1 MIEYLNCDAC
11 TAVVST
17 AMTVCDYCGND
28 FRHSGTS
35 AQLLK
40 LRDDLDKK
48 YFTLTVEEFLKFA
61 NSSKFKEHPIVKFR
75 KSKVQL
81 IDYMHN
87 DGVLDTQEFC
97 EILHT
102 INQLKKLSADYW
114 FEFALYISVIMPTP
128 HSKLFLQ
135 DYFKIKNFMLSQSLD
150 EDEIVGKKL
159 KQQVLITDF
168 GEQFFKEYNFYS
180 DPKNFINNESFI
192 TKRNYLIDK
201 YETAFN
207 NFNNQTK

>member
-17 AMTVCDYCGND
+17 EMTVCDYCGND

-61 NSSKFKEHPIVKFR
+61 NSSKFRDHPIVQFR
-75 KSKVQL
+75 KSKIQL

-87 DGVLDTQEFC
+87 DGVLDAQEFC

-102 INQLKKLSADYW
+102 INKLKKISADYY
-114 FEFALYISVIMPTP
+114 FEFALYISVIFPTP
-128 HSKLFLQ
+128 HTKLYLQ
-135 DYFKIKNFMLSQSLD
+135 DYSTIKSFLVSNNLD
-150 EDEIVGKKL
+150 EDEIIVKKL
-159 KQQVLITDF
+159 KEQVLITDL
-168 GEQFFKEYNFYS
+168 GEQFFKEYNFYT
-180 DPKNFINNESFI
+180 DPKNYINNTNFVQ
-192 TKRNYLIDK
+192 KRDYLKEK
-201 YETAFN
+201 YENAFN
-207 NFNNQTK
+207 KFNN

>member
-17 AMTVCDYCGND
+17 KMTVCDYCGND

-48 YFTLTVEEFLKFA
+48 YFTLTVEDFLKFA
-61 NSSKFKEHPIVKFR
+61 NSTKFRDHPIVQFR
-75 KSKVQL
+75 KSKIQL

-87 DGVLDTQEFC
+87 DGVLDAQEFC

-102 INQLKKLSADYW
+102 ISNLKKISVDYW
-114 FEFALYISVIMPTP
+114 FEFALYISVIFPTP
-128 HSKLFLQ
+128 HTRLYLEDYSTIKSFL
-135 DYFKIKNFMLSQSLD
+135 LSNNLD
-150 EDEIVGKKL
+150 EDEIIGKKL
-159 KQQVLITDF
+159 KEQVLITDL

-180 DPKNFINNESFI
+180 DPKNYINNTNFI
-192 TKRNYLIDK
+192 QKRDYLKEK
-201 YETAFN
+201 YENSFNIFN
-207 NFNNQTK
+207 N

>member
-17 AMTVCDYCGND
+17 EMTVCDYCGND

-48 YFTLTVEEFLKFA
+48 YFTLTVEDFLKFA
-61 NSSKFKEHPIVKFR
+61 NSTKFRDHPIVQFR
-75 KSKVQL
+75 KSKIQL

-87 DGVLDTQEFC
+87 DGVLDAQEFC

-102 INQLKKLSADYW
+102 ISNLKKISADYW
-114 FEFALYISVIMPTP
+114 FEFALYISVIFPTP
-128 HSKLFLQ
+128 HTRLYLEDYTTIKSFL
-135 DYFKIKNFMLSQSLD
+135 LSNNLD
-150 EDEIVGKKL
+150 EDEIIGKKL
-159 KQQVLITDF
+159 KEQVLITDL
-168 GEQFFKEYNFYS
+168 GEQFFKEYNFYT
-180 DPKNFINNESFI
+180 DPKNYINNTNFI
-192 TKRNYLIDK
+192 QKRDYLKEK
-201 YETAFN
+201 YENSFNKFN
-207 NFNNQTK
+207 N

>member
-17 AMTVCDYCGND
+17 DMAVCDYCWND

-48 YFTLTVEEFLKFA
+48 FFTLTIEEFLKFA
-61 NSSKFKEHPIVKFR
+61 NSTKFRDHPIVQFR
-75 KSKVQL
+75 KSKIQL

-87 DGVLDTQEFC
+87 DGVLDAQEFC

-102 INQLKKLSADYW
+102 ISNLKKISTDYW
-114 FEFALYISVIMPTP
+114 FEFALYISVIFPTP
-128 HSKLFLQ
+128 HTKLYLEDYSTIKCFLVS
-135 DYFKIKNFMLSQSLD
+135 NNLD
-150 EDEIVGKKL
+150 EDEIIGKKL
-159 KQQVLITDF
+159 KEQVLITDL
-168 GEQFFKEYNFYS
+168 GEQFFKEYNFYT
-180 DPKNFINNESFI
+180 DPKNYINNTNFI
-192 TKRNYLIDK
+192 QKRDYLKEK
-201 YETAFN
+201 YENAIN
-207 NFNNQTK
+207 KFNNQNK

>member
-61 NSSKFKEHPIVKFR
+61 NSTKFRDHPIVQFR
-75 KSKVQL
+75 KSKIQL

-87 DGVLDTQEFC
+87 DGVLDAQEFC
-97 EILHT
+97 QILHT
-102 INQLKKLSADYW
+102 INQLKKISPDYW
-114 FEFALYISVIMPTP
+114 FEFALYVSVILPTP
-128 HSKLFLQ
+128 HSKLYLE
-135 DYFKIKNFMLSQSLD
+135 DYKAIKSYLTSNSLD
-150 EDEIVGKKL
+150 DDEIIDKKL
-159 KQQVLITDF
+159 KQQVLITDL

-180 DPKNFINNESFI
+180 DPKNFINNPSFI
-192 TKRNYLIDK
+192 HKKDYLIEK
-201 YETAFN
+201 YETAFQ
-207 NFNNQTK
+207 NFNNQNK

>member
-17 AMTVCDYCGND
+17 EMTVCNYCGND

-48 YFTLTVEEFLKFA
+48 FFTLTIDDFLKFA
-61 NSSKFKEHPIVKFR
+61 NSTKFRDHPIVQFR
-75 KSKVQL
+75 KSKIQL

-87 DGVLDTQEFC
+87 DGVLDAQEFC

-102 INQLKKLSADYW
+102 ISNLKKISTDYW
-114 FEFALYISVIMPTP
+114 FEFALYISVILPTP
-128 HSKLFLQ
+128 HTKLYLEDYSTIKCFLVS
-135 DYFKIKNFMLSQSLD
+135 NNLD
-150 EDEIVGKKL
+150 EDEIIGKKL
-159 KQQVLITDF
+159 KEQVLITDL
-168 GEQFFKEYNFYS
+168 GEQFFKEYNFYT
-180 DPKNFINNESFI
+180 DPKNYINNTNFVQ
-192 TKRNYLIDK
+192 KRDYLKEK
-201 YETAFN
+201 YENAIN
-207 NFNNQTK
+207 KFNNQNK

>member
-17 AMTVCDYCGND
+17 EMTVCDYCGND

-61 NSSKFKEHPIVKFR
+61 NSSKFRDHPIVQFR
-75 KSKVQL
+75 KSKIQL

-87 DGVLDTQEFC
+87 DGVLDAQEFC

-102 INQLKKLSADYW
+102 INKLKKISADYY
-114 FEFALYISVIMPTP
+114 FEFALYISVIFPTP
-128 HSKLFLQ
+128 H
-135 DYFKIKNFMLSQSLD
+135 
-150 EDEIVGKKL
+150 
-159 KQQVLITDF
+159 T
-168 GEQFFKEYNFYS
+168 
-180 DPKNFINNESFI
+180 
-192 TKRNYLIDK
+192 
-201 YETAFN
+201 
-207 NFNNQTK
+207 

>member
-17 AMTVCDYCGND
+17 EMTVCDYCGND

-48 YFTLTVEEFLKFA
+48 YFTLTVEDFLKFA
-61 NSSKFKEHPIVKFR
+61 NSTKFRDHPIVQFR
-75 KSKVQL
+75 KSKIQL

-87 DGVLDTQEFC
+87 DGVLDAQEFC

-102 INQLKKLSADYW
+102 ISNLKKISADYW
-114 FEFALYISVIMPTP
+114 FEFALYISVIFPTP
-128 HSKLFLQ
+128 HTRLYLEDYSTIKSFL
-135 DYFKIKNFMLSQSLD
+135 ISNNLD
-150 EDEIVGKKL
+150 EDEIIGKKL
-159 KQQVLITDF
+159 KEQVLITDL
-168 GEQFFKEYNFYS
+168 GEQFFKEYNFYT
-180 DPKNFINNESFI
+180 DPKNYINNTNFI
-192 TKRNYLIDK
+192 QKRDYLKEK
-201 YETAFN
+201 YENSFNKFN
-207 NFNNQTK
+207 N

>member
-17 AMTVCDYCGND
+17 EMTVCDYCGND

-48 YFTLTVEEFLKFA
+48 YFTLTVEDFLKFA
-61 NSSKFKEHPIVKFR
+61 NSTKFRDHPIVQFR
-75 KSKVQL
+75 KSKIQL

-87 DGVLDTQEFC
+87 DGVLDAQEFC

-102 INQLKKLSADYW
+102 ISNLKKISADYW
-114 FEFALYISVIMPTP
+114 FEFALYISVIFPTP
-128 HSKLFLQ
+128 HTRLYLEDYTTIKSFL
-135 DYFKIKNFMLSQSLD
+135 LSNNLD
-150 EDEIVGKKL
+150 EDEIIGKKL
-159 KQQVLITDF
+159 KEQVLITDL
-168 GEQFFKEYNFYS
+168 GEQFFKEYNFYT
-180 DPKNFINNESFI
+180 DPKNYINNTNFVQ
-192 TKRNYLIDK
+192 KRDYLKEK
-201 YETAFN
+201 YENAFN
-207 NFNNQTK
+207 KFNN

>member
-17 AMTVCDYCGND
+17 EMTVCDYCGND

-48 YFTLTVEEFLKFA
+48 FFTLTIEEFLKFA
-61 NSSKFKEHPIVKFR
+61 NSTKFRDHPIVQFR
-75 KSKVQL
+75 KSKIQL

-87 DGVLDTQEFC
+87 DGVLDAQEFC

-102 INQLKKLSADYW
+102 ISNLKKISNDYW
-114 FEFALYISVIMPTP
+114 FEFALYISVIFPTP
-128 HSKLFLQ
+128 HTKLYLEDYSTIKCFLVS
-135 DYFKIKNFMLSQSLD
+135 NNLD
-150 EDEIVGKKL
+150 EDEIIGKKL
-159 KQQVLITDF
+159 KEQVLITDL
-168 GEQFFKEYNFYS
+168 GEQFFKEYNFYN
-180 DPKNFINNESFI
+180 DPKNYINNTNFI
-192 TKRNYLIDK
+192 QKRDYLKEK
-201 YETAFN
+201 YENAIN
-207 NFNNQTK
+207 KFNNQNK

>member
-17 AMTVCDYCGND
+17 EITVCDYCGND

-48 YFTLTVEEFLKFA
+48 YFTLTVEDFLKFA
-61 NSSKFKEHPIVKFR
+61 NSTKFRDHPIVQFR
-75 KSKVQL
+75 KSKIQL

-87 DGVLDTQEFC
+87 DGVLDAQEFC

-102 INQLKKLSADYW
+102 ISNLKKISADYW
-114 FEFALYISVIMPTP
+114 FEFALYISVIFPTP
-128 HSKLFLQ
+128 HTRLYLEDYTTIKSFL
-135 DYFKIKNFMLSQSLD
+135 LSNNLD
-150 EDEIVGKKL
+150 EDEIIGKKL
-159 KQQVLITDF
+159 KEQVLITDL
-168 GEQFFKEYNFYS
+168 GEQFFKEYNFYT
-180 DPKNFINNESFI
+180 DPKNYINNTNFI
-192 TKRNYLIDK
+192 QKRDYLKEK
-201 YETAFN
+201 YENSFNKFN
-207 NFNNQTK
+207 N

>member
-17 AMTVCDYCGND
+17 EMTVCDYCGND

-48 YFTLTVEEFLKFA
+48 YFTLTVEDFLKFA
-61 NSSKFKEHPIVKFR
+61 NSTKFRDHPIVQFR
-75 KSKVQL
+75 KSKIQL

-87 DGVLDTQEFC
+87 DGVLDAQEFC

-102 INQLKKLSADYW
+102 ISNLKKISADYW
-114 FEFALYISVIMPTP
+114 FEFALYISVIFPTP
-128 HSKLFLQ
+128 HTRLYLEDYSTIKSFL
-135 DYFKIKNFMLSQSLD
+135 KSNNLD
-150 EDEIVGKKL
+150 EDEIIGKKL
-159 KQQVLITDF
+159 KEQVLITEL
-168 GEQFFKEYNFYS
+168 GEQFFKEYNFYT
-180 DPKNFINNESFI
+180 DPKNYINNTNFI
-192 TKRNYLIDK
+192 QKRDYLKEK
-201 YETAFN
+201 YENSFNKFN
-207 NFNNQTK
+207 N

>member
-17 AMTVCDYCGND
+17 EMTVCDYCGND

-48 YFTLTVEEFLKFA
+48 FFTLTIEEFLKFA
-61 NSSKFKEHPIVKFR
+61 NSTKFRDHPIVQFR
-75 KSKVQL
+75 KSKIQL

-87 DGVLDTQEFC
+87 DGVLDAQEFC

-102 INQLKKLSADYW
+102 ISNLKKISNDYW
-114 FEFALYISVIMPTP
+114 FEFALYISVIFPTP
-128 HSKLFLQ
+128 HTKLYLEDYSTIKCFLVS
-135 DYFKIKNFMLSQSLD
+135 NNLD
-150 EDEIVGKKL
+150 EDEIIGKKL
-159 KQQVLITDF
+159 KEQVLITDLS
-168 GEQFFKEYNFYS
+168 EQFFKEYNFYN
-180 DPKNFINNESFI
+180 DPKNYINNTNFI
-192 TKRNYLIDK
+192 QKRDYLKEK
-201 YETAFN
+201 YENAIN
-207 NFNNQTK
+207 KFNNQNK

>member
-17 AMTVCDYCGND
+17 EMTVCDYCGND

-48 YFTLTVEEFLKFA
+48 YFTLTVEDFLKFA
-61 NSSKFKEHPIVKFR
+61 NSTKFRDHPIVQFR
-75 KSKVQL
+75 KSKIQL

-87 DGVLDTQEFC
+87 DGVLDAQEFC

-102 INQLKKLSADYW
+102 ISNLKKISADYW
-114 FEFALYISVIMPTP
+114 FEFALYISVIFPTP
-128 HSKLFLQ
+128 HTRLYLEDYSTIKSFL
-135 DYFKIKNFMLSQSLD
+135 ISNNID
-150 EDEIVGKKL
+150 EDEIIGKKL
-159 KQQVLITDF
+159 KEQVLITDL
-168 GEQFFKEYNFYS
+168 GEQFFKEYNFYT
-180 DPKNFINNESFI
+180 DPKNYINNTNFI
-192 TKRNYLIDK
+192 QKRDYLKEK
-201 YETAFN
+201 YENSFNKFN
-207 NFNNQTK
+207 N

>member
-17 AMTVCDYCGND
+17 VMTECEYCGND

-35 AQLLK
+35 AELLK

-48 YFTLTVEEFLKFA
+48 YFTLTVEDFLEFA
-61 NSSKFKEHPIVKFR
+61 NSTKFREHPIVQFR
-75 KSKVQL
+75 KSKIQL

-87 DGVLDTQEFC
+87 DGVLDAQEFC

-102 INQLKKLSADYW
+102 INKLKKISTDYW
-114 FEFALYISVIMPTP
+114 FEFALYVSVILPTP
-128 HSKLFLQ
+128 HSKLYLD
-135 DYFKIKNFMLSQSLD
+135 DYKAIKSYLFSNDLD
-150 EDEIVGKKL
+150 DDEIIAKKL
-159 KQQVLITDF
+159 KQQVLITDL

-180 DPKNFINNESFI
+180 DPKNFVNNESFI
-192 TKRNYLIDK
+192 YKRDYLKQK
-201 YETAFN
+201 YEQSFLNIN
-207 NFNNQTK
+207 N